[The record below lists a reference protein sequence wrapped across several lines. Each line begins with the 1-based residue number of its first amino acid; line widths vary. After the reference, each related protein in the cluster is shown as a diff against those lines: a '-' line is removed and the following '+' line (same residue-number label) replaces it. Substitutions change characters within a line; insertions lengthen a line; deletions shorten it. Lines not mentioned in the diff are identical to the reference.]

1 MRKRTR
7 IHRRTSYGVC
17 PLCEKVFPR
26 PQLQAPMKAEPPKS
40 CREIIEAIRQKHPA
54 WVSEEGACKL
64 CWRSFRGVARVLG
77 FMKKFKSDRL

>member
-1 MRKRTR
+1 MWQQVK
-7 IHRRTSYGVC
+7 
-17 PLCEKVFPR
+17 
-26 PQLQAPMKAEPPKS
+26 KS
-40 CREIIEAIRQKHPA
+40 EIIEAIRQKHPA